1 MKIILS
7 LYGRHREITHPQA
20 LQNLKN
26 YRVELNDYYTF
37 SSIYLYAILV
47 KARLLNSLIF
57 ICLQLNKLSFLKII
71 IVISDHQLIKLLIK
85 RSESSKK
92 IISNFVINFFYND
105 WREIEAYKSL
115 FSICY
120 VVGGNNCI
128 IANNDFQYV
137 PIFPI
142 LKNEKIVYNNK
153 KNLVFYSGNV
163 FYSKNE
169 AVTTLENINVS
180 NAGKYILNNI
190 LDHGCFDD
198 LSDKKKYFLS
208 MIMSLKNEREILWLW
223 SIYVN
228 VTRTLFFHRL
238 KKSSLK
244 DKIFTVGS
252 RLKND
257 FKFNGIEDNYNQSL
271 IDKKISQV
279 KVNLDLG
286 SQLLE
291 SAFYARS
298 NRIFELSPAS
308 IVQYMKVDQKSLFTD
323 KYDQYS
329 FKLFSEFENIIKK
342 RFNEGN
348 DDFQKRELEIRKNII
363 SIREDSVQKYD
374 I

>member
-1 MKIILS
+1 
-7 LYGRHREITHPQA
+7 
-20 LQNLKN
+20 
-26 YRVELNDYYTF
+26 
-37 SSIYLYAILV
+37 
-47 KARLLNSLIF
+47 
-57 ICLQLNKLSFLKII
+57 
-71 IVISDHQLIKLLIK
+71 
-85 RSESSKK
+85 
-92 IISNFVINFFYND
+92 
-105 WREIEAYKSL
+105 
-115 FSICY
+115 
-120 VVGGNNCI
+120 
-128 IANNDFQYV
+128 
-137 PIFPI
+137 
-142 LKNEKIVYNNK
+142 
-153 KNLVFYSGNV
+153 
-163 FYSKNE
+163 
-169 AVTTLENINVS
+169 
-180 NAGKYILNNI
+180 
-190 LDHGCFDD
+190 
-198 LSDKKKYFLS
+198 